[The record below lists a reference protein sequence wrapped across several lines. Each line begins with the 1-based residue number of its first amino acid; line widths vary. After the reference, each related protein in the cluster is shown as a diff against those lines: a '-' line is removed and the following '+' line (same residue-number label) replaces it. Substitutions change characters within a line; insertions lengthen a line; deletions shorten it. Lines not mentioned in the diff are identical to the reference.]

1 MEIVKPY
8 FLTEHRSSFLPLI
21 NQNKYF
27 FFLCIANKHSENVD
41 VGRLDH

>member
-8 FLTEHRSSFLPLI
+8 FLTEYRLGFLPLI

-27 FFLCIANKHSENVD
+27 FSVYSKQTL
-41 VGRLDH
+41 